1 VSIHRCYAGSVN
13 RSYGD
18 QCGVARSLD
27 VIGERWALLIVRE
40 LLLGPKR
47 FNDLLAGLPG
57 ASPNVISQRLR
68 ELARSGVVRHRD
80 LGPPARV
87 SVYELTDWGRE
98 LEPVIMHLGQWGT
111 RAPLPEDAGWSLDSL
126 LIALQGTAD
135 PAVVNGR
142 YELRVGSDVFTV
154 DGTSGSVRIRRGTAD
169 EPEATLTTGADT
181 LHAVVLGIHPL
192 TGAAGSGDLRL
203 DGDPRAIAG
212 LTGLLQALGGAQDRA
227 DAERAMVRY
236 QEPPARFSAAITRKK
251 PAHP

>member
-1 VSIHRCYAGSVN
+1 VN

-68 ELARSGVVRHRD
+68 ELTSSDVIRHRD

-98 LEPVIMHLGQWGT
+98 LEPVIVHLGQWGT
-111 RAPLPEDAGWSLDSL
+111 RAPLPEGAGWSLDSL

-135 PAVVNGR
+135 PAAVSGR
-142 YELRVGSDVFTV
+142 YELRVGTDLFTV
-154 DGTSGSVRIRRGTAD
+154 DGTSGSVRMRRGTAD
-169 EPEATLTTGADT
+169 RPDAILSTDADT
-181 LHAVVLGIHPL
+181 LHAVALGIRSIAC
-192 TGAAGSGDLRL
+192 AAESGDLRL
-203 DGDPRAIAG
+203 DGDPQAVSG
-212 LTGLLQALGGAQDRA
+212 LTSLLQALTSSPRPEND
-227 DAERAMVRY
+227 
-236 QEPPARFSAAITRKK
+236 P
-251 PAHP
+251 

>member
-1 VSIHRCYAGSVN
+1 VN

-68 ELARSGVVRHRD
+68 ELTGSGVIRHRD

-87 SVYELTDWGRE
+87 RVYELTGWGRE
-98 LEPVIMHLGQWGT
+98 LEPVIVHLGQWGT
-111 RAPLPEDAGWSLDSL
+111 RAPLPDDAGWSLDSL
-126 LIALQGTAD
+126 LIALRGTAD

-142 YELRVGSDVFTV
+142 YELLIGADVFTV
-154 DGTSGSVRIRRGTAD
+154 DGTSGAVRVRLGTAD
-169 EPEATLTTGADT
+169 KPEATLTTDADT
-181 LHAVVLGIHPL
+181 LHDVSLGIRPIAD
-192 TGAAGSGDLRL
+192 AAESGDLRL
-203 DGDPRAIAG
+203 DGDPRAITG
-212 LTGLLQALGGAQDRA
+212 LTSLLQALISPPSPEEPAGTRA
-227 DAERAMVRY
+227 
-236 QEPPARFSAAITRKK
+236 PASR
-251 PAHP
+251 

>member
-1 VSIHRCYAGSVN
+1 MN

-68 ELARSGVVRHRD
+68 ELAGSGVIRHRD

-87 SVYELTDWGRE
+87 RVYELTDWGRE
-98 LEPVIMHLGQWGT
+98 LEPVLLHLGQWGT
-111 RAPLPEDAGWSLDSL
+111 RAPLPEAAGWSLDSL

-135 PAVVNGR
+135 PAAVNGR
-142 YELRVGSDVFTV
+142 YELRVGADVFTV
-154 DGTSGSVRIRRGTAD
+154 DGTSGSVRVRRGAAD
-169 EPEATLTTGADT
+169 IPGATLTTDADT
-181 LHAVVLGIHPL
+181 LHAVTLGLRPIAD
-192 TGAAGSGDLRL
+192 AAESGDLRL
-203 DGDPRAIAG
+203 DGGPQAITG
-212 LTGLLQALGGAQDRA
+212 LTSLLQALTGPPQPAGGR
-227 DAERAMVRY
+227 
-236 QEPPARFSAAITRKK
+236 
-251 PAHP
+251 

>member
-1 VSIHRCYAGSVN
+1 MTCYTDGVTSN

-68 ELARSGVVRHRD
+68 ELAGNGVIRKRD

-98 LEPVIMHLGQWGT
+98 LEPVLLHLGQWGT
-111 RAPLPEDAGWSLDSL
+111 HAPMPEGAQVGLDSL
-126 LIALQGTAD
+126 LLALQAAAD
-135 PAVVNGR
+135 PALVTGR
-142 YELRVGSDVFTV
+142 YELRVGGGTFTV
-154 DGTSGSVRIRRGTAD
+154 DGTAGSVRIRRGTAD
-169 EPEATLTTGADT
+169 EPAATLTTDGGT
-181 LHAVVLGIHPL
+181 LHAVCLGQRSIADA
-192 TGAAGSGDLRL
+192 TRSGELRL
-203 DGDPRAIAG
+203 DGDPAAVSG
-212 LTGLLQALGGAQDRA
+212 LTSLLLAL
-227 DAERAMVRY
+227 
-236 QEPPARFSAAITRKK
+236 PTAA
-251 PAHP
+251 PAHAAG

>member
-1 VSIHRCYAGSVN
+1 MN

-68 ELARSGVVRHRD
+68 ELAGNDVVRHRD

-87 SVYELTDWGRE
+87 GVYELTDWGRG
-98 LEPVIMHLGQWGT
+98 LEPVVLHLGQWGS

-126 LIALQGTAD
+126 LIALQATAD
-135 PAVVNGR
+135 PAAVNGR
-142 YELRVGSDVFTV
+142 YELRVGTDVVTV
-154 DGTSGSVRIRRGTAD
+154 DGTSGSVRMRRGTAD
-169 EPEATLTTGADT
+169 RPQAVLTTDADT
-181 LHAVVLGIHPL
+181 LHAVAGGVRPIAD
-192 TGAAGSGDLRL
+192 AAGSGDLHL
-203 DGDPRAIAG
+203 DGDPPAIGG
-212 LTGLLQALGGAQDRA
+212 LTSLLQSLTG
-227 DAERAMVRY
+227 V
-236 QEPPARFSAAITRKK
+236 P
-251 PAHP
+251 

>member
-1 VSIHRCYAGSVN
+1 VN

-68 ELARSGVVRHRD
+68 ELTASGVIRHRD

-87 SVYELTDWGRE
+87 GVYELTEWGRE
-98 LEPVIMHLGQWGT
+98 LEPVVLHLGQWGT
-111 RAPLPEDAGWSLDSL
+111 RAPLPDGAGWSLDSL
-126 LIALQGTAD
+126 LLALQASAD

-142 YELRVGSDVFTV
+142 YELRVGADVFTV
-154 DGTSGSVRIRRGTAD
+154 DGTSGSVRLRRGTAD
-169 EPEATLTTGADT
+169 EPGASATTDTGT
-181 LHAVVLGIHPL
+181 LHAVAIGQLPIS
-192 TGAAGSGDLRL
+192 GAVASGGLRL
-203 DGDPRAIAG
+203 EGDQRAIEG
-212 LTGLLQALGGAQDRA
+212 LTGLLLALTRPGA
-227 DAERAMVRY
+227 DARGADGAKAKGADGAGNR
-236 QEPPARFSAAITRKK
+236 
-251 PAHP
+251 